1 MAEMDTGCRGKG
13 WTGGAFAGLLV
24 AVFLLTISHF
34 SFMSALFL
42 GVITFG
48 LFGSFLVWAF
58 CDGHDDLAPMSA
70 AMPPAAPVATRLPQA
85 EPVRPVPAS
94 APPHAP
100 PPAAAVK
107 PMAEPAKP
115 QTDKAPVTPAKPVE
129 TPAPKALE
137 TAAKDASAVKPATA
151 KVKVPVKAAAAK
163 PAKKRAPSETVESGK
178 KPRALKAPRKG
189 VADDL
194 KVIEGIGP
202 VLERLCNEL
211 GIYHFDQ
218 IAKWG
223 AAEVE
228 WMDGNL
234 KGFRGRVTR
243 DKWVAQAKLI
253 GEEGINAFLIRAKTN
268 DY

>member
-13 WTGGAFAGLLV
+13 WAGGAFAGLLV
-24 AVFLLTISHF
+24 VVFLLTISHY
-34 SFMSALFL
+34 SFMAALFL
-42 GVITFG
+42 GLITFG

-58 CDGHDDLAPMSA
+58 CGGHDDLAPMSA
-70 AMPPAAPVATRLPQA
+70 VLPPAAPVAARLPQT
-85 EPVRPVPAS
+85 EPVKPAPTPAS
-94 APPHAP
+94 PAT
-100 PPAAAVK
+100 AAAQPAVD
-107 PMAEPAKP
+107 PAKP
-115 QTDKAPVTPAKPVE
+115 QTDKAPTPAA
-129 TPAPKALE
+129 TSDAAPAPKARK
-137 TAAKDASAVKPATA
+137 TAATEASAVETAKSATATPAKAAASKPAT
-151 KVKVPVKAAAAK
+151 KAT
-163 PAKKRAPSETVESGK
+163 KRAPSAKAESGK
-178 KPRALKAPRKG
+178 KPRAMKAPRKG